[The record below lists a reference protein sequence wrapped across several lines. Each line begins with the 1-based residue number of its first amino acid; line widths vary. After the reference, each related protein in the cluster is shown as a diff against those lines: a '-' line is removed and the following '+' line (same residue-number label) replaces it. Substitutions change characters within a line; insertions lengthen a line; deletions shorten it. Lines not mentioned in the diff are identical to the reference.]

1 MQKFDID
8 NQHFKVT
15 RVVWY
20 NKDSEW
26 GVLATDPL
34 FKLDNVHPELI
45 NKYGNVSVTGN
56 FSGVYE
62 GAELVLS
69 GDIVDGR
76 YGKSIQIRS
85 YSIIHDSKS
94 KEGIINFLAKSLI
107 KGISVQNAKKI
118 YEQFKEDSIEI
129 ILEQPERVKQVKGIG
144 DKTAKKIID
153 SVVQY
158 RVMRPLIEYCTSLG
172 LHFSI
177 IKKLDEELGNEALP
191 VIQEDPYKVLDL
203 TSTITFKQMDE
214 VFLKKGGSP
223 TAPVRLKTG
232 LLYVLKNLVTLEGST
247 GCKSSSLKNKFYSML
262 GLEGEN
268 NEYESIVHKLYLEGK
283 VELTEGAIT
292 GYETGYVYY
301 VPFVKLE
308 KSISEKIK
316 ILNTYGMPSDKIDEQ
331 VVDEEIHDFP
341 FTLND
346 KQVEAVHEC
355 LKHNVSVLTGA
366 AGSGKS
372 SITKALSRIYRRCGF
387 TVYHLSPTAK
397 ACRRLEE
404 CIGTSDAQTIHK
416 FLGMTKDGECKGRGS
431 YADDTVLIIDE
442 ASMLDII
449 LFNYLLVGTTLTSRI
464 LLIGDNHQLPSV
476 QAGNVLG
483 DLIASKQV
491 HVSELTDV
499 MRQKENSNIIKY
511 CTMINDGEVFD
522 PIEAPDFHYEE
533 FGEGSELKDFFYK
546 KYVEEVKENSLNE
559 VQVITPYKKGELG
572 MDSLNSFIQEKY
584 NKEGKA
590 TIEPYRMGDKVRH
603 TVNNYNKDVY
613 NGETGTIIR
622 YDEDDEEILVDFGN
636 KVIYYDKTDVA
647 ELVLSYAST
656 VHSSQG
662 SEYKVVFVILDDT
675 SVNDFLLIRRL
686 LYTAVSRGKKKVY
699 ILTKPYLVDKCI
711 TNNSYRPRIT
721 KLKEYMQREN
731 ELLDNK
737 CNV

>member
-20 NKDSEW
+20 NKESEW

-94 KEGIINFLAKSLI
+94 KEGIVNFLAKSLI

-316 ILNTYGMPSDKIDEQ
+316 ILNTYGMLSDKIDEQ

-366 AGSGKS
+366 AGCVAGDTIISVLLASEPKVKDEDWDYYKYDCEENKRQYCFKTYTIKEFYNRKNKKRYPCAYILSFLEHEPEDDIIYFQRVKDVVYSGRKPVWELILACGERIIATSDHEILTTEGWVELKDLTAEDRVYVSDYDLDDDTVEDFWHGDKLACGINRVVEVKDLHKEVDTYDICCPYDHNFIANGIVVHNSGKS

-431 YADDTVLIIDE
+431 YADDTVLIIDD
-442 ASMLDII
+442 AVHAVAKSW
-449 LFNYLLVGTTLTSRI
+449 T
-464 LLIGDNHQLPSV
+464 QLS
-476 QAGNVLG
+476 
-483 DLIASKQV
+483 D
-491 HVSELTDV
+491 
-499 MRQKENSNIIKY
+499 
-511 CTMINDGEVFD
+511 
-522 PIEAPDFHYEE
+522 
-533 FGEGSELKDFFYK
+533 
-546 KYVEEVKENSLNE
+546 
-559 VQVITPYKKGELG
+559 
-572 MDSLNSFIQEKY
+572 
-584 NKEGKA
+584 
-590 TIEPYRMGDKVRH
+590 
-603 TVNNYNKDVY
+603 
-613 NGETGTIIR
+613 
-622 YDEDDEEILVDFGN
+622 
-636 KVIYYDKTDVA
+636 
-647 ELVLSYAST
+647 
-656 VHSSQG
+656 
-662 SEYKVVFVILDDT
+662 
-675 SVNDFLLIRRL
+675 
-686 LYTAVSRGKKKVY
+686 
-699 ILTKPYLVDKCI
+699 
-711 TNNSYRPRIT
+711 
-721 KLKEYMQREN
+721 
-731 ELLDNK
+731 
-737 CNV
+737 